1 MSDDLQ
7 SKKAAV
13 RRIFERFNENQDTYR
28 LLFVNGDMTMLRSE
42 DYNILLLMPEHM
54 LLEPKVFEQVH
65 SFVLNKLRCQ
75 PI

>member
-13 RRIFERFNENQDTYR
+13 RRIFERFNESQDKYK
-28 LLFVNGDMTMLRSE
+28 LLFVNGSMTMLKS
-42 DYNILLLMPEHM
+42 DDLDMLLLIPEHM

-65 SFVLNKLRCQ
+65 SFVINKLNST

>member
-13 RRIFERFNENQDTYR
+13 RRIFERFNDDQTKYKI
-28 LLFVNGDMTMLRSE
+28 LFVNGSMSMLE
-42 DYNILLLMPEHM
+42 DNGLDILLLIPEHM

-65 SFVLNKLRCQ
+65 SFVINKLR
-75 PI
+75 

>member
-1 MSDDLQ
+1 MSNDLQ

-13 RRIFERFNENQDTYR
+13 KRIFERFNDDQTKYKI
-28 LLFVNGDMTMLRSE
+28 LFVNGSMSMLE
-42 DYNILLLMPEHM
+42 DNGLDILLLIPEHM

-65 SFVLNKLRCQ
+65 SFVINKLRCQ